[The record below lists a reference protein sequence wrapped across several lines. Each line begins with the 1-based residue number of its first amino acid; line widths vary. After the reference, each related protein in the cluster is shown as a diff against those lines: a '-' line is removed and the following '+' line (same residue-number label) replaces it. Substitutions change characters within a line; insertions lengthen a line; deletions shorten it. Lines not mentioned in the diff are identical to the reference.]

1 MRATMDRRKGV
12 NVAPSDPQVHRR
24 YLDYRETHIYFARGE
39 PCMSLEAFT
48 AADAE
53 LRVLA
58 ARATLDDEEEDR
70 RTELEKLLYRD

>member
-1 MRATMDRRKGV
+1 MRSTTDRREGMS
-12 NVAPSDPQVHRR
+12 VAGPDPQVHRR

-58 ARATLDDEEEDR
+58 ARATLEDEEEDR
-70 RTELEKLLYRD
+70 RAELEKLLYRD